1 MFLQPEDLK
10 NSIYNYQ
17 VDQITESDDS
27 IVIQA
32 LQVAEEECRSYLE
45 ANVNIKQNQDGRF
58 IYDVE
63 NIFNKVGNARNALI
77 VQYCIT
83 IAKWYIVELCNADII
98 MEQAKERYDRV
109 ITSLKQLAKGDTTL
123 GSLPIKKLEDDP
135 NIDGIKPFS
144 FGSRKKFNHE

>member
-17 VDQITESDDS
+17 VDQITEGDDT

-32 LQVAEEECRSYLE
+32 LQVAEQECRSYLE

-63 NIFNKVGNARNALI
+63 NIFNKTGSARNALI
-77 VQYCIT
+77 LQYCIT

-109 ITSLKQLAKGDTTL
+109 ITNLKQLANGTTTL
-123 GSLPIKKLEDDP
+123 GSLPIKKLEEDP
-135 NIDGIKPFS
+135 NLTNVKPFS
-144 FGSRKKFNHE
+144 YGSRKKFNHE

>member
-10 NSIYNYQ
+10 NNIYEYQ
-17 VDQITESDDS
+17 TDQITENDDS
-27 IVIQA
+27 IVIEA
-32 LQVAEEECRSYLE
+32 LEVAEQECRSYLE
-45 ANVNIKQNQDGRF
+45 ANINMKQNQDGRF

-63 NIFNKVGNARNALI
+63 NIFNKTGTARNALI
-77 VQYCIT
+77 VRYCIT

-109 ITSLKQLAKGDTTL
+109 IKKLEDLSTGKTTL
-123 GSLPIKKLEDDP
+123 GSLPIKKIEDDP
-135 NIDGIKPFS
+135 AMVDVKPFS

>member
-10 NSIYNYQ
+10 NNIYDYQ
-17 VDQITESDDS
+17 TDQITEGDDS
-27 IVIQA
+27 IVIEA

-45 ANVNIKQNQDGRF
+45 ANINMKQNQDGRF

-63 NIFNKVGNARNALI
+63 NIFNKVGSARNPLI
-77 VQYCIT
+77 VRYCIT

-98 MEQAKERYDRV
+98 MEQAKDRYDRV
-109 ITSLKQLAKGDTTL
+109 IKKLEDLSSGNTTL

-135 NIDGIKPFS
+135 NLNDVKPFS

>member
-1 MFLQPEDLK
+1 MFLEFEDLK

-17 VDQITESDDS
+17 VDQITEGDDT
-27 IVIQA
+27 IVLQA

-45 ANVNIKQNQDGRF
+45 ANVHIKQNQDGRF
-58 IYDVE
+58 IYDVQ
-63 NIFNKVGNARNALI
+63 NIFNKTGNERNALI

-109 ITSLKQLAKGDTTL
+109 IASLKQLASGTTTL
-123 GSLPIKKLEDDP
+123 GSLPIKNIQDDP
-135 NIDGIKPFS
+135 SLSNVKPFS
-144 FGSRKKFNHE
+144 FGSRRKFNHE

>member
-10 NSIYNYQ
+10 NNIYDYQ

-27 IVIQA
+27 IVIEA
-32 LQVAEEECRSYLE
+32 LQVAEEECRSFLE

-63 NIFNKVGNARNALI
+63 NIFNKTGADRNALI
-77 VQYCIT
+77 VRYCIT

-109 ITSLKQLAKGDTTL
+109 IGKLKDLANGTTTL
-123 GSLPIKKLEDDP
+123 GSLPVKHLEDDP
-135 NIDGIKPFS
+135 NLNDVKPFS